1 MTNPESY
8 KNINMDPNPSSK
20 SHHDNLKRLAP
31 LFITILILIVI
42 ILGYWGYRINEVRRS
57 TDPLSILYDTILMFK
72 MESYESGVYNWQLVV
87 ARYLATL
94 IVGYGVYV
102 LVISHFRRWWSRLK
116 VLLAYRDHTIIA
128 GLGLKGYILATD
140 LHKVKQKVVVIEHDP
155 ESIYL
160 DRIRKEG
167 IIVFISDGL
176 EKRCWINAGLLRAR
190 QFILVMGS
198 DDKNIEA
205 ARFISDICSRRKEN
219 FHVSGLVHME
229 NLHNFNLLKDYLD
242 IEYGTSKLD
251 LNVFNASQLAAQRI
265 WDLYPPHDPGR
276 ENPSGDGIVILVSG
290 YTETAEAF
298 LVENMILSRYRDLV
312 NIRVLIVVPDTER
325 VERELKQSYPYMA
338 DYLYYQVI
346 AQTDEVFCTEHFIA
360 EEDYKKLRRVYV
372 FGEEDAEVVLRAK
385 KLKQFLYNRNV
396 EFVKKEAATT
406 EDAGLFQKL
415 LEAPQVIVC
424 LPEKTGIVELLN
436 YRPSSLAHPTEIQK
450 SKPDQSKF
458 EEKLAEEFRIIF
470 FRQFTDSFN
479 KSSLVDQNERITVM
493 AKVINYLYAIKYD
506 FRELLAMLF
515 DQAAISYNPESLD
528 GAVRDLE
535 KTLLTIRLTTQVP
548 VREIDEAI
556 FQKIRTIFQLPR
568 EFSLET
574 LKINHRWQLLSDRL
588 EDSNIY
594 SARHATIKLLYPH
607 ETEADFAA
615 LAPME
620 HVRWMAE
627 KLAFQFRPGFV
638 PKQKPLR
645 GMARIIKN
653 DLKINQLI
661 VPFNEIPESEIDK
674 DYDPYRLLKVIQQ
687 IMTRDGTLP

>member
-1 MTNPESY
+1 MTNHESF
-8 KNINMDPNPSSK
+8 KNINMDQNPSTK
-20 SHHDNLKRLAP
+20 SHPGNLRRLAP

-42 ILGYWGYRINEVRRS
+42 LLGYWGYYINQVRRS

-102 LVISHFRRWWSRLK
+102 LVISHLRRWWSRMQ
-116 VLLAYRDHTIIA
+116 VLLAYRDHIIIA
-128 GLGLKGYILATD
+128 GLGLKGYILAKD
-140 LHKVKQKVVVIEHDP
+140 LHKAGQKVVVIEHDP
-155 ESIYL
+155 ESIFL
-160 DRIRKEG
+160 ERIRKQG
-167 IIVFISDGL
+167 IIVFLSDGL
-176 EKRCWINAGLLRAR
+176 EKRCWIHAGLLRAR

-205 ARFISDICSRRKEN
+205 ARFISDMCCRRKED
-219 FHVSGLVHME
+219 FHISGMVHME

-251 LNVFNASQLAAQRI
+251 LNVFNASHLAARRI
-265 WDLYPPHDPGR
+265 WDLYPPHEPGT
-276 ENPSGDGIVILVSG
+276 ENPLGADIAILVSG
-290 YTETAEAF
+290 FTETAEAF

-312 NIRVLIVVPDTER
+312 NIRVLIVVPDAER
-325 VERELKQSYPYMA
+325 VEMELKRNHPYMP
-338 DYLYYQVI
+338 DYLDYQVI
-346 AQTDEVFCTEHFIA
+346 AHSDDVFCLEHVIA
-360 EEDYKKLRRVYV
+360 DKDYKKLRRVYV

-385 KLKQFLYNRNV
+385 MLKQCLYNRNV
-396 EFVKKEAATT
+396 STCKEEATT
-406 EDAGLFQKL
+406 IADVGFFERM
-415 LEAPQVIVC
+415 LESPPVIVC

-436 YRPSSLAHPTEIQK
+436 FRPSALTHPKGIQK
-450 SKPDQSKF
+450 GKVPDQSKF

-479 KSSLVDQNERITVM
+479 KSSLVDQNERITVV
-493 AKVINYLYAIKYD
+493 AKVINHLYAIKYD
-506 FRELLAMLF
+506 VQDLLAWLF
-515 DQAAISYNPESLD
+515 DQGSIAYDTESLD
-528 GAVRDLE
+528 GVVRDME
-535 KTLLTIRLTTQVP
+535 KTLLTIPLTTNDP
-548 VREIDEAI
+548 IREIDEAL
-556 FQKIRTIFQLPR
+556 FHKIMESFQLPP
-568 EFSLET
+568 EFPLEK
-574 LKINHRWQLLSDRL
+574 LSVNSRWQLLSDRL

-627 KLAFQFRPGFV
+627 KLVFQFRPGFV
-638 PKQKPLR
+638 PLQKPL
-645 GMARIIKN
+645 GSTARIIKN

-661 VPFNEIPESEIDK
+661 VPYDEIPKSEVDK
-674 DYDPYRLLKVIQQ
+674 DYDPYRLLKVIGQL
-687 IMTRDGTLP
+687 M